1 MPPLRHG
8 NCLVSNTGIAL
19 TGRSPRESR
28 DMVQRPTT
36 RRRQGG
42 FTLLLAMGVVTMV
55 TLAVLLSYGVVSR
68 EAEVQGDGR
77 RYKEAYFAA
86 EAGLAEGREAM
97 RIRLGNL
104 QSYSSA
110 LAAMPQV
117 NEPGL
122 PAGGDRPY
130 LEVLQGP
137 GGVGGWNS
145 LAIDES
151 DLAPTERQS
160 PSGDAYAAF
169 PLQTN
174 VRYRVFVRDDEDAT
188 TSGLD
193 DDNGQVWLIAVGEV
207 VGRDGSR
214 PTRAVIQA
222 LISNENAPAVTSPG
236 PTQEG
241 GGPAGTFD
249 GSGTVTDVGN
259 EVDITPAP

>member
-1 MPPLRHG
+1 
-8 NCLVSNTGIAL
+8 
-19 TGRSPRESR
+19 
-28 DMVQRPTT
+28 
-36 RRRQGG
+36 
-42 FTLLLAMGVVTMV
+42 
-55 TLAVLLSYGVVSR
+55 
-68 EAEVQGDGR
+68 
-77 RYKEAYFAA
+77 
-86 EAGLAEGREAM
+86 M